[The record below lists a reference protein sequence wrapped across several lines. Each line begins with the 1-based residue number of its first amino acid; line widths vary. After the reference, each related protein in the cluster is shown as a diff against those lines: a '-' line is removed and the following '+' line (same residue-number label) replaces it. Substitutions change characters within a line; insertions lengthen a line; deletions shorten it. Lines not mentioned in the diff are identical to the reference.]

1 MTDTDAQGGFSSG
14 FSPGFEGGGAVHDLG
29 TMIFRIAAELGARF
43 DLAGLAGSA
52 TQSRPNAEAIR
63 NGIGTAISI
72 YQKQRFR
79 FNEIDPSAP
88 ITFTTTPGIAVYTK
102 ADSPYIAGHYYMDYL
117 NIQVGNTLMQL
128 SQVEPERQHLNIQLF
143 TQFGLPT
150 SYAYEGNAL
159 ILYPVPTD
167 AYTVWIGAHIIKL
180 PPQSDDERGNVWMVP
195 EHGELLIRSRAKYE
209 IALHVTRNDKM
220 VQMMNPK
227 DGATADAFSMLKA
240 EGNKVTSTRGR
251 VKSMKF

>member
-1 MTDTDAQGGFSSG
+1 MVQTGGFGPG
-14 FSPGFEGGGAVHDLG
+14 FGVGFEGGGAKPTLA
-29 TMIFRIAAELGARF
+29 TMVFRIAAELGARF
-43 DLAGLAGSA
+43 DLAGSPGSSS
-52 TQSRPNAEAIR
+52 QQRPNAEAIR
-63 NGIGTAISI
+63 NAIGTAISV

-79 FNEIDPSAP
+79 FNELDPANP
-88 ITFTTTPGIAVYTK
+88 ITFMT
-102 ADSPYIAGHYYMDYL
+102 IAGQHTYSTNECPQLATSYFFDYL
-117 NIQVGNTLMQL
+117 NIRIGNTLMQL
-128 SQVEPERQHLNIQLF
+128 SQVTPERQHLNIQLF

-150 SYAYEGNAL
+150 SYAYEGDAL